1 MKKSV
6 VKKLTQMANAIRAL
20 SIDAIENAGS
30 GHPGLPLGMADVAT
44 TLFSNFIRI
53 DPSKPSWANRDRF
66 VLSAGHGSML
76 LYALSYLLGYKDCT
90 LNQIK
95 NFRQLGSKTAGHPE
109 FGLLKSIE
117 TTTGPLGQ
125 GLANAVGMAIAE
137 KILNLK
143 YKNLIDHRTWVIA
156 GDGCLMEGISQESI
170 SLAGH
175 LKLNK
180 LVVFFDDNNI
190 SIDGPT
196 SITCSDNQKKR
207 FEASNWN
214 TISINGH
221 DFEEISQAII
231 KVKNSKKPSLII
243 CKTIIGYGSPNKSG
257 KESCHGSPLGNSEA
271 KLTKKNLN
279 WPFKK
284 FNIPENI
291 KKDWEAI
298 SKKGMKKRLFWE
310 RKLKESKFKKQ
321 FINQMSEKKFIRDY
335 DTTQFLKNIVNSK
348 KSEATRKSSLNS
360 IEFFSKKI
368 DKLLGGSADLT
379 GSNLTKVSSS
389 FTSGKN
395 TNYIHYGVREHLM
408 AAAMNGIAVHGG
420 FIPYGGTFLVFSD
433 YCKNSIRLS
442 AMMKQRVI
450 YVFTHDSIGL
460 GEDGPTHQ
468 PIEHLVSLR
477 SIPNLNVFRPCDQ
490 VETFE
495 AWEIALNSESTPSV
509 LALSR
514 QNLPLIRKDFRENKS
529 IKGAY
534 LINKSANAKIT
545 LIASGSEVEIALS
558 VKSMLFERNIEANI
572 ISIPCSRLFDLQTE
586 NYKNNILGNKPKV
599 IIEAGSTLGWYKY
612 MQKDDMVF
620 GIDSFG
626 ESGKG
631 QDLFNFFG
639 IEAKNI
645 FNKINKKYFK

>member
-1 MKKSV
+1 MKKSDI
-6 VKKLTQMANAIRAL
+6 KKLTQMANAIRAL
-20 SIDAIENAGS
+20 SIDAIENANS

-44 TLFSNFIRI
+44 TLFSKFIRI
-53 DPSKPSWANRDRF
+53 DPSKPTWANRDRF

-196 SITCSDNQKKR
+196 NITCSDNQKKR

-214 TISINGH
+214 AISINGH
-221 DFEEISQAII
+221 DFKEISHAID
-231 KVKNSKKPSLII
+231 KVKNSNKPSLII

-271 KLTKKNLN
+271 ILTKENLN

-284 FNIPENI
+284 FNIPKNI
-291 KKDWEAI
+291 KKDWEAV
-298 SKKGMKKRLFWE
+298 SRKGLKKRLFWE
-310 RKLKESKFKKQ
+310 NKLKKSKLKKQ
-321 FINQMSEKKFIRDY
+321 FINQMSEKRFKRDY
-335 DTTQFLKNIVNSK
+335 DTTQFLKNIVNSQ

-360 IEFFSKKI
+360 LEFFSKKI

-379 GSNLTKVSSS
+379 GSNLTKVNSS
-389 FTSGKN
+389 FTTGKN

-442 AMMKQRVI
+442 AMMKQRII

-477 SIPNLNVFRPCDQ
+477 TIPNLNVFRPCDQ
-490 VETFE
+490 IETFE

-514 QNLPLIRKDFRENKS
+514 QNLPLIRKDFRKNKS

-558 VKSMLFERNIEANI
+558 VKSMLFKRNIEANVVT
-572 ISIPCSRLFDLQTE
+572 IPCSRLFDFQTE
-586 NYKNNILGNKPKV
+586 TYKNNILGNNPKV

-612 MQKDDMVF
+612 IQKNDMVF

-631 QDLFNFFG
+631 KDLFNFFG